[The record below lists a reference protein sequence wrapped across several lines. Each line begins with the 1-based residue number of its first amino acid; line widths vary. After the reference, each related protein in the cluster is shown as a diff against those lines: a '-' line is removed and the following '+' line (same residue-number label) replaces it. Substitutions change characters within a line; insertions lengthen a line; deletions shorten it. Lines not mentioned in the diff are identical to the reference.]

1 MSKLSREDI
10 LKLARLSRLKLSE
23 DEVVKL
29 QAELST
35 ILDYVETLN
44 RVDTDGLEP
53 TFQVTG
59 LTNVTRPDEI
69 KNYGYTPEDLLQ
81 NAPAIQKNQ
90 FKVKRVIG

>member
-35 ILDYVETLN
+35 ILDYVETLDQ
-44 RVDTDGLEP
+44 VDTDDLKP

-59 LTNVTRPDEI
+59 LTNVVRPDEI
-69 KNYGYTPEDLLQ
+69 RNYGYSPEDLLQ
-81 NAPAIQKNQ
+81 NAPATQSNQ